1 MGTLTN
7 VLSLPIVLFNILC
20 CHNEMFES
28 GCMAKNQKKPVNAC
42 VYILSYRRFCV
53 TPYMINVTCSY
64 SRPNTCNTYTFVFS
78 SKRNVLMREKNVSIS
93 YILFHIASFLKTG
106 VHKMKLYFKGDRMKI
121 VSEVKTN
128 KLSVI
133 ISVRIR
139 REAAIRL

>member
-7 VLSLPIVLFNILC
+7 VLSPPIVLFNILC

-28 GCMAKNQKKPVNAC
+28 GCMAKNQKKKPVNAC

-64 SRPNTCNTYTFVFS
+64 SSPNTCNTYTFVFS

-106 VHKMKLYFKGDRMKI
+106 VHKMKLYLKGDRMKI

-128 KLSVI
+128 KLSV
-133 ISVRIR
+133 SFQFG
-139 REAAIRL
+139 

>member
-1 MGTLTN
+1 MSTLWSRLRNQTLTKVGGGGGELGTLTN
-7 VLSLPIVLFNILC
+7 VLSPPIVLFNILC

-64 SRPNTCNTYTFVFS
+64 SSPNTCNTYTFVFS

-93 YILFHIASFLKTG
+93 YILFHIASFLKR
-106 VHKMKLYFKGDRMKI
+106 VYIK
-121 VSEVKTN
+121 
-128 KLSVI
+128 
-133 ISVRIR
+133 
-139 REAAIRL
+139 